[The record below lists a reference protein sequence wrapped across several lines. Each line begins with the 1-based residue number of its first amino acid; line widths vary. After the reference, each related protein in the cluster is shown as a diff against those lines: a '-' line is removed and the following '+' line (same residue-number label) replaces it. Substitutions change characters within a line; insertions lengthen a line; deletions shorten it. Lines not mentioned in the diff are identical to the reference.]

1 VSGLTALAARLLAP
15 GLLLLGLAGCGG
27 SGLPVEP
34 NPFTDPRP
42 VTLVGYTGVAME
54 PALSPDGGT
63 LLFNDS
69 NAPGANTELHW
80 ATRESD
86 DLTFTYRGPIATANS
101 NVLDGVPSLDLAGNL
116 YFISLRAYSSTHRYT
131 VHRGSFSAG
140 VVTGVEEV
148 PGLSS
153 KDLGWVIFDA
163 FISRDGSQ
171 LWFAEGDY
179 RSGSLGTASL
189 GLAVRQV
196 DGSFVRSSDTLF
208 KAVNLDNA
216 VQYAPAVSADGL
228 ELYVTRLTG
237 TTGTTTTIY
246 ASRRPNTA
254 SPWGPAEPIA
264 PLIGGVIEAA
274 APSADGR
281 ALYFHRAIGASYE
294 LARVTRR

>member
-1 VSGLTALAARLLAP
+1 MTVLIAGLAAP
-15 GLLLLGLAGCGG
+15 ELLLLGLAGCGG

-54 PALSPDGGT
+54 PALSPDGET

-69 NAPGANTELHW
+69 NAPGADTELHW
-80 ATRESD
+80 ATRDD
-86 DLTFTYRGPIATANS
+86 DLTFTWRGPIATANS
-101 NVLDGVPSLDLAGNL
+101 SVLDGVPSLDLAGNL
-116 YFISLRAYSSTHRYT
+116 YFISLRAYSSTHLFT
-131 VHRGSFSAG
+131 VFRGSFSAG

-148 PGLSS
+148 PGLPSRGA
-153 KDLGWVIFDA
+153 GWLIFDA

-179 RSGSLGTASL
+179 RSGALGAAHL
-189 GLAVRQV
+189 GLALRQV
-196 DGSFVRSSDTLF
+196 DGSFARSSDTALF
-208 KAVNLDNA
+208 QAVNLDNA
-216 VQYAPAVSADGL
+216 AQYAPAVSADGL
-228 ELYVTRLTG
+228 ELYFTRLTG
-237 TTGTTTTIY
+237 TGTTTAIY
-246 ASRRPNTA
+246 ASRRSNTG
-254 SPWGPAEPIA
+254 SPWSPAEPIA

-281 ALYFHRAIGASYE
+281 ALYYHRSTGIGFE